1 MERTMDLR
9 RILAEGHLPLQQ
21 RTPLPSSF
29 KDSSN
34 SRSGGQNNVV
44 YETLDINCF
53 GLLNWVPGE

>member
-1 MERTMDLR
+1 MDLR
-9 RILAEGHLPLQQ
+9 RILAEGHLPPQQ

-34 SRSGGQNNVV
+34 SRYGGQNNVV
-44 YETLDINCF
+44 NETLDINCF

>member
-1 MERTMDLR
+1 MDLR

-34 SRSGGQNNVV
+34 SRYGGQNNVV
-44 YETLDINCF
+44 NETLDINCF